1 MPDREFIPLP
11 TPEEKDRAV
20 AAILSSGLY
29 RRPTLW
35 SQLGQMARA
44 LPLNVLFFGVG
55 DCLFLSCLLTGL
67 CLVPAA
73 RAAGGSSSLAPLLFL
88 FSPVLYACLHL
99 LTQWKEAMSGT
110 LAWKRTCRLSFAALT
125 AWRMLLFGGAAVA
138 VSVPCNLLLW
148 QMSGRQL
155 SLLWMLCLSFSS
167 LFLYGALTLGCQR
180 LSLRLSALVPPLVW
194 VGLGMIPLVWSP
206 AAVWLEGVPALVFL
220 LLAAGGLGAF
230 LWQLDRFISHPTEG
244 GRYHAVC

>member
-20 AAILSSGLY
+20 EAILAAGLCPG
-29 RRPTLW
+29 PTLGG
-35 SQLGQMARA
+35 QLRQAARR
-44 LPLNVLFFGVG
+44 LPLWALFFGVG

-73 RAAGGSSSLAPLLFL
+73 LAAGGPSPLAPLLFL

-110 LAWKRTCRLSFAALT
+110 LAWKRTCRLSFSVLA
-125 AWRMLLFGGAAVA
+125 AWRMLLSGGAAVA

-155 SLLWMLCLSFSS
+155 SLLWMLSLSFSS

-180 LSLRLSALVPPLVW
+180 LPLRLSALVPPLVW

-206 AAVWLEGVPALVFL
+206 AAVWLEGVPTLVFL

-230 LWQLDRFISHPTEG
+230 LWQLDRSISHPTEG